1 MKKNLHPERVEC
13 TITCACGNSFK
24 TISNKESHFVETCSK
39 CSPAFTGKDNKV
51 ARTGRAEEFRKKY
64 NLKQDK

>member
-24 TISNKESHFVETCSK
+24 TISNKPSHFVESCNK
-39 CSPAFTGKDNKV
+39 CNPAYNENMKKITKKDGNVDK
-51 ARTGRAEEFRKKY
+51 FKKKY
-64 NLKQDK
+64 NLD